1 MQRRQFFKLAASAS
15 ATYMVLQLTGC
26 GSADEGVAR
35 VSIADGDSV
44 VMYDINM
51 EGWSTLGSGFLG
63 GTGVLAATKIQDA
76 KEITLDYEQDPHGHK
91 FTLTREH
98 FLKLRRGEKI
108 SVFTS
113 EAQGHYHEVRIDPK
127 NQVQGSQGVT
137 MPVNPDA
144 AGEDAT
150 GGEKMYAALEAK
162 DPSKLYVAGSAEM
175 DESSMEY
182 CADTKERCAGDA
194 GLWKAMR
201 RHAARADKQIF
212 ASDDVLSF
220 AVGSKEQPVSV
231 RGKRK
236 VDSKVLT
243 FLMKLVSPT

>member
-1 MQRRQFFKLAASAS
+1 MQRRKFFQLVASAS
-15 ATYMVLQLTGC
+15 ASYMVLQITGC
-26 GSADEGVAR
+26 GSADDGVAR
-35 VSIADGDSV
+35 VTIADGDSV
-44 VMYDINM
+44 VMYDIDM

-98 FLKLRRGEKI
+98 FLMLRRGEKI
-108 SVFTS
+108 SVLTS
-113 EAQGHYHEVRIDPK
+113 EAQGHHHEVRIDPK
-127 NQVQGSQGVT
+127 NKVQGSQGVT

-144 AGEDAT
+144 AGVDAT
-150 GGEKMYAALEAK
+150 GGEKMYAALESK

-175 DESSMEY
+175 DEASMQY
-182 CADTKERCAGDA
+182 CAETKAKCEADA
-194 GLWKAMR
+194 SLWRSMR
-201 RHAARADKQIF
+201 RHAARQDKQIF

-220 AVGSKEQPVSV
+220 GASSKEQPVSV

-236 VDSKVLT
+236 SDSKVLT